1 MPRREKMS
9 AVDTAWLRMDRATN
23 LMMIV
28 GVMVFANR
36 MDFARLRDT
45 VASRLVARY
54 RRFRQCAVQEV
65 GGAFWEDDPDFD
77 LDAHLRRRAL
87 PRGSGKA
94 ALQALAG
101 ELAVQPLNPGKPLW
115 RFDLIEDYEGG
126 SAMVIRIHHS
136 IADGIALVGV
146 VLSLTDQSSDAPP
159 QKAPP
164 PAMDDHEYDVDE
176 PSRGLLET
184 LAEALGT
191 AVHAGSDLGA
201 KALTLAQDP
210 DRLQTYGQYGIGLL
224 AELAKL
230 LAMPPDSP
238 TSLKGHTG
246 TVKRV
251 AWAEPLPLP
260 EVKALGKALGC
271 SVNDVLLSAVAGAF
285 RAYLQQKGESVE
297 GVELRAMVPVNL
309 RSARDEGTLGNRFGL
324 VTLSLPLW
332 EANPFARLF
341 LVRERM
347 NELKHSFQPP
357 LTLGVLAAVGL
368 APKLA
373 QQAFL
378 DMLAAKASAVMTNV
392 PGPKEPLYLAG
403 NRLDQCMFWVPQSGD
418 IGVGVSI
425 LSYNDAV
432 QFSLIADRHFI
443 PDPDSVTPLFAAEF
457 EKMLLALLMLEWDRP
472 LDPILAE
479 EKLFGR
485 RITGAAAAAAPK
497 PRRRKAAPG
506 PAAKAAVSPAPTAG
520 AVPPR
525 RIPKRFGA

>member
-1 MPRREKMS
+1 
-9 AVDTAWLRMDRATN
+9 
-23 LMMIV
+23 
-28 GVMVFANR
+28 MVFARR
-36 MDFARLRDT
+36 MDFARLRNT
-45 VASRLVARY
+45 IEARLVGRY

-77 LDAHLRRRAL
+77 IDAHLRRRAL

-126 SAMVIRIHHS
+126 SAMVVRIHHS

-146 VLSLTDQSSDAPP
+146 VLSLTDQSLDVPP
-159 QKAPP
+159 QKPRRASN
-164 PAMDDHEYDVDE
+164 DDAGEADE

-191 AVHAGSDLGA
+191 AFHAGSDLGA

-210 DRLQTYGQYGIGLL
+210 DRMQTYGQYGIGLL

-251 AWAEPLPLP
+251 AWSEPMPLA

-271 SVNDVLLSAVAGAF
+271 SINDVLLAAVAGAF
-285 RAYLQQKGESVE
+285 RAYLQQKGETVDAVE
-297 GVELRAMVPVNL
+297 IRAMVPVNL
-309 RSARDEGTLGNRFGL
+309 RSIRDEGTLGNRFGL
-324 VTLSLPLW
+324 VTLSLPIW

-368 APKLA
+368 APKLV

-392 PGPKEPLYLAG
+392 PGPKQPLYLAG

-443 PDPDSVTPLFAAEF
+443 PDPESITPLFAAEF
-457 EKMLLALLMLEWDRP
+457 EKMLLALLMLEWDQP

-485 RITGAAAAAAPK
+485 RITGVPATPK
-497 PRRRKAAPG
+497 PARRKAAP
-506 PAAKAAVSPAPTAG
+506 KSKTAAVVPAPSAG
-520 AVPPR
+520 DTDSGSAGDITSGAAAQR
-525 RIPKRFGA
+525 RIPKRFRK